1 MSRMSLRDRTLSLL
15 TTARTNPEFG
25 RRLAQ
30 ELSQAARETFV
41 SELSRPERLAPR
53 PAPGPGLAKCAPSP
67 YSSERGFTAQLRL
80 VAKSAA
86 RVR

>member
-1 MSRMSLRDRTLSLL
+1 MSRMSPRDRTLSLL

-30 ELSQAARETFV
+30 ELSQRARETFV
-41 SELSRPERLAPR
+41 NELAKPERVAPR

-67 YSSERGFTAQLRL
+67 YSSERGFAAQLRL
-80 VAKSAA
+80 VARSAA